1 MLCPNQDIVNRK
13 FTLALRAVFFDLD
26 GTLKINRD
34 PYHFIHKHVG
44 FPENTQQVA
53 AMFKSGEIDSDE
65 WIRRD
70 VALWRGL
77 RRSLIVDLVGQIPY
91 APGAKAT
98 VRELKSRRATIAI
111 VSTGL
116 QIHAD
121 VVKTELG
128 LDYAIANEIIFE
140 GEVATGEAIVHVHEA
155 DKASI
160 VSHIMEIEKLSPDE
174 CLAVGDGESDI
185 GMFAACRIGVAIRP
199 MSTRV
204 RQAADIVFENADLG
218 DLLPAACALVPEWK
232 NV

>member
-1 MLCPNQDIVNRK
+1 M
-13 FTLALRAVFFDLD
+13 ALRAVFFDLD

-34 PYHFIHKHVG
+34 PYHFIHKRVG
-44 FPENTQQVA
+44 FPEKTQQFA

-77 RRSLIVDLVGQIPY
+77 RRSLIVDLVRQIPY
-91 APGAKAT
+91 TPGAKAT

-116 QIHAD
+116 QVHAD

-128 LDYAIANEIIFE
+128 LDYAIANEVVFE
-140 GEVATGEAIVHVHEA
+140 GEIATGEAIIHVHEA

-160 VSHIMEIEKLSPDE
+160 VSHIMDIEKLSQDE

-199 MSTRV
+199 MSKRV
-204 RQAADIVFENADLG
+204 RQAADIVFENTDLG
-218 DLLPAACALVPEWK
+218 DLLPAACALVPEWRT
-232 NV
+232 V

>member
-1 MLCPNQDIVNRK
+1 M
-13 FTLALRAVFFDLD
+13 ALRAVFFDLD

-44 FPENTQQVA
+44 FPEKTQQFA
-53 AMFKSGEIDSDE
+53 ALFESGEIDSDE

-77 RRSLIVDLVGQIPY
+77 RRSLIVDLVRQIRY
-91 APGAKAT
+91 APGARET
-98 VRELKSRRATIAI
+98 VRELKSRGLTIAI
-111 VSTGL
+111 VSTGI

-128 LDYAIANEIIFE
+128 LDYAIANEVIFE
-140 GEVATGEAIVHVHEA
+140 GEMATGEAIIHVHEA
-155 DKASI
+155 EKASI
-160 VSHIMEIEKLSPDE
+160 VSHIMNIDNLSPDE

-199 MSTRV
+199 MSNRV
-204 RQAADIVFENADLG
+204 RQAADIVFETTHLG
-218 DLLPAACALVPEWK
+218 DLRPVACALVPEWRT
-232 NV
+232 V